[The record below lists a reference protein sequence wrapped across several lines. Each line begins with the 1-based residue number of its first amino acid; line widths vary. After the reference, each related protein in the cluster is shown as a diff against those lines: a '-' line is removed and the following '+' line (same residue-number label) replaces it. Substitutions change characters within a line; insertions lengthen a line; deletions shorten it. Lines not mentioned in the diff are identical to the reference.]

1 MSGNLSSIDNTQF
14 FIGTPSKDE
23 IKQYF
28 LRQKRLADLK
38 KLESSPE
45 IESSPELSESFELYL
60 QQRKKKIDDERLKIL
75 REAKGLPDQS
85 PISSKQSSFANID
98 DTIAPSHDESVS
110 EESFLEME
118 KMCEKTLHLNNESA
132 QLMDLTSM
140 NITNNRKS
148 LAEESRLDCIEAPSF
163 LSNSSLMSP
172 GVRSSPRNVNNRP
185 STILEVSETTS
196 NRTAMS
202 SYKTART
209 TTTGSDVSYRTAG
222 DLTNATDSTCQN
234 SHISVD
240 SLEPSRKSEVLI
252 DLTKD
257 SLNIDS
263 SSDSGLNSGL
273 FMNTTDH
280 DDSEVPEF
288 NDTLER
294 IEYILRLNQE
304 ANAMKEDEKSAPV
317 AAVADFDTTPK
328 HGCLLDLPITPNN
341 YVTSKLTPQQSKKK
355 IGNRLTPKNSPLI
368 KFSPAA
374 GKSPAS
380 HHSPAAGAFK
390 KPVSA
395 TKTPAPFLQISKK
408 YQHIQSPIASYIKQT
423 PGAPASFLAGK
434 TITGITRIAKTPD
447 FRDSESFAKENE
459 PKSNYKLPHAAK
471 TKTVTSTQLEKRG
484 EFSRTPGGSQVKSLL
499 TRAVPEVK
507 IHAGHYQNPE
517 NINMTNLLN
526 ETNLSDQSF
535 ADLSL
540 MSGNV
545 SLQII
550 DSVKRAK

>member
-1 MSGNLSSIDNTQF
+1 M
-14 FIGTPSKDE
+14 
-23 IKQYF
+23 
-28 LRQKRLADLK
+28 
-38 KLESSPE
+38 ESSPE

-60 QQRKKKIDDERLKIL
+60 QQRKKKVDDERLKIL

-85 PISSKQSSFANID
+85 PVSSKLSSFANID

-140 NITNNRKS
+140 NVTNNRKS

-172 GVRSSPRNVNNRP
+172 GARYSPRNANNRP
-185 STILEVSETTS
+185 STILEVSETAS

-209 TTTGSDVSYRTAG
+209 TTTGSDVSYRTAA
-222 DLTNATDSTCQN
+222 DLTNATNTTYQN

-240 SLEPSRKSEVLI
+240 SLEPSRKSDRICQLI

-257 SLNIDS
+257 SLNDDN
-263 SSDSGLNSGL
+263 SDSGLNSEL
-273 FMNTTDH
+273 FINDNTTDH

-294 IEYILRLNQE
+294 IEYILQLNE
-304 ANAMKEDEKSAPV
+304 KANALKEEDSKPIAEIAK
-317 AAVADFDTTPK
+317 TPK
-328 HGCLLDLPITPNN
+328 HACLLDLPITPNN
-341 YVTSKLTPQQSKKK
+341 FVTSKLTPQQSNKK

-368 KFSPAA
+368 RFSPAA
-374 GKSPAS
+374 GKSPAN
-380 HHSPAAGAFK
+380 HSPAHSAFK

-395 TKTPAPFLQISKK
+395 TKTPAPFLSISKK

-423 PGAPASFLAGK
+423 PGAPASLLAGK
-434 TITGITRIAKTPD
+434 TITGITRIGKTPD
-447 FRDSESFAKENE
+447 FRDSESFVNENE
-459 PKSNYKLPHAAK
+459 PASSYKLAHAAK
-471 TKTVTSTQLEKRG
+471 TKTVTSTQ
-484 EFSRTPGGSQVKSLL
+484 VN
-499 TRAVPEVK
+499 
-507 IHAGHYQNPE
+507 H
-517 NINMTNLLN
+517 
-526 ETNLSDQSF
+526 
-535 ADLSL
+535 
-540 MSGNV
+540 
-545 SLQII
+545 
-550 DSVKRAK
+550 